1 MPLSQTDAIWNRAAL
16 ESGGNAA
23 RAGDRALADLLLAH
37 GMVMNGG
44 IGHAVE
50 ALSLEEFSAAVS
62 GFRFFGFDEVA
73 LLLERALRTP
83 EQDLELADSS
93 YGSLI
98 PDDQVVVER
107 FEACYCSS
115 PEVFAPI
122 ES

>member
-1 MPLSQTDAIWNRAAL
+1 M

-44 IGHAVE
+44 VVHAIE
-50 ALSLEEFSAAVS
+50 ALSLEEYSAALS

-73 LLLERALRTP
+73 LLLEGALRAS
-83 EQDLELADSS
+83 EEDQDRADRS
-93 YGSLI
+93 YGRLI
-98 PDDQVVVER
+98 PWDEVLIER
-107 FEACYCSS
+107 FEAYYRFS
-115 PEVFAPI
+115 PEAFAPI